1 MNYQALIDLVCQRTN
16 IIKPTYD
23 DKLDQILINQLIHND
38 EAKLIPYIGFSTSEK
53 TKIFGNRAKLPI
65 WLNEGE
71 GLAEDDPKQAT
82 CDQIFQDSL
91 FDVLGFEAVPNMRDL
106 DNKLTKMKII

>member
-23 DKLDQILINQLIHND
+23 EKLDQILINQLMHHD
-38 EAKLIPYIGFSTSEK
+38 EAKVIPYIGFSTSDN
-53 TKIFGNRAKLPI
+53 TKVFGNRTKLPI

-71 GLAEDDPKQAT
+71 GLEETDPKQAT
-82 CDQIFQDSL
+82 CDQMFQDSL
-91 FDVLGFEAVPNMRDL
+91 YEVLGFEAVPNMSDL
-106 DNKLTKMKII
+106 DNKLIKM